1 MEREIITQV
10 LGNFTQLTG
19 IKAKWRPIRE
29 ADYVQYDRVDG
40 FVQFTIG
47 ETKIEIPTEGINN
60 VQNPT
65 LPHLM
70 NLKAVNKQVLVIANT
85 IQPRFKKE
93 LHTLGINYIDGAG
106 NSFIK
111 QGAVVVL
118 IEGRKEIETPTDLK
132 AKPFSKAGLKVIFQ
146 FLLNDDYIN
155 ETFREIAKA
164 AEVSLDTVHK
174 TVNGLKELQYLI
186 PLNNYT
192 LQWNRKKELFD
203 RWMTEYET
211 RLKPGLH
218 IGNFAF
224 QNEKDFNAWKKINFK
239 STLSKWGGEPAG
251 ELLTGYLK
259 PEKLT
264 IYTKENRLDWIRNYK
279 LIPNPKGYI
288 SIYDRFWKH
297 DEIRKNTAP
306 PLLVYTDLIN
316 TGNRRNIETAN
327 KIYEQYLQDKF

>member
-10 LGNFTQLTG
+10 LENFTHLTG

-29 ADYVQYDRVDG
+29 PDYALYDRVDG
-40 FVQFTIG
+40 LVQFNTG
-47 ETKIEIPTEGINN
+47 EAKIEFAVEAINN
-60 VQNPT
+60 IQNPNI
-65 LPHLM
+65 PHFM
-70 NLKAVNKQVLVIANT
+70 NLKAVNKHVLIIANI
-85 IQPRFKKE
+85 IQPRFKE
-93 LHTLGINYIDGAG
+93 QLHKLGINYIDNAG
-106 NSFIK
+106 NAFIK
-111 QGAVVVL
+111 RDPL
-118 IEGRKEIETPTDLK
+118 FIWIEGRKEIATQQDLK

-146 FLLNDDYIN
+146 FLLHDDYIN

-174 TVNGLKELQYLI
+174 TVNGLKELQYLVPI
-186 PLNNYT
+186 NNNT

-218 IGNFAF
+218 IGNFTYL
-224 QNEKDFNAWKKINFK
+224 NEKDFLTWKKMHFK
-239 STLSKWGGEPAG
+239 GTLTKWGGEPAG

-288 SIYDRFWKH
+288 SIYDRFWKV
-297 DEIRKNTAP
+297 DELRQNTVP

-316 TGNRRNIETAN
+316 TGNRRNIETAQ